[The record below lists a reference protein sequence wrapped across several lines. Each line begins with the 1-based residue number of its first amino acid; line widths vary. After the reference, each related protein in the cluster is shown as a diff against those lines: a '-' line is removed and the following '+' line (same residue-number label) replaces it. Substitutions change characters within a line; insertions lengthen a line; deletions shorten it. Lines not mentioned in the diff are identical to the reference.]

1 MPDEPGEIITIAE
14 VKTLLQIT
22 GDSKDALI
30 TMLIPIVESDLL
42 THLHNDFAEHDG
54 YPPALKG
61 YLADMIGYR
70 AKKDHGVVLS
80 ETVSRYSVTYGGAND
95 FIDGYPGS
103 IMKGLNKWRKVHW

>member
-1 MPDEPGEIITIAE
+1 MPEEPGIIITIAE

-22 GDSKDALI
+22 GTSKDALI
-30 TMLIPIVESDLL
+30 TLLIPIVESDLL
-42 THLHNDFAEHDG
+42 EHLNNDFADYED

-80 ETVSRYSVTYGGAND
+80 ETVARYSVSYGGATE
-95 FIDGYPGS
+95 FIAGYPAT
-103 IMKGLNKWRKVHW
+103 IMTGLSKWRKVKW